1 MIKNYCFLILI
12 LVTIFLLYKLWMK
25 NIQVTEKMN
34 NLAEDLTTLADQE
47 SISNAVEITKLTLI
61 SEPLITGYKVN
72 TNHITNTK
80 NSLVQKITHPTR
92 FRLKFNNNRYNLF
105 ELRITKSERLVTLG
119 QPFDLEIH
127 LIHKNDNNIHDTL
140 VIVFPIRITN
150 TGCDNGL
157 LKNILGS
164 ISDIPEKN
172 NFQVYNGKIQTLDY
186 NCFNNYLQDTEICY
200 YNPTDDTRTYL
211 ITQKPILENKKFIKT
226 ILKVLN

>member
-12 LVTIFLLYKLWMK
+12 LVAVFLLYKLWMK

-61 SEPLITGYKVN
+61 SEPLMTRYKIN

-105 ELRITKSERLVTLG
+105 ELRIMKSERLVTLG

-127 LIHKNDNNIHDTL
+127 LIHKNDNDIHDTL

-150 TGCDNGL
+150 TDCDTGL

-164 ISDIPEKN
+164 TSDIPEKN

-186 NCFNNYLQDTEICY
+186 NCFNNYLHDTEICY
-200 YNPTDDTRTYL
+200 YNPVDDTRTYL
-211 ITQKPILENKKFIKT
+211 ITQKPILENKKYIKT
-226 ILKVLN
+226 ILKVLD